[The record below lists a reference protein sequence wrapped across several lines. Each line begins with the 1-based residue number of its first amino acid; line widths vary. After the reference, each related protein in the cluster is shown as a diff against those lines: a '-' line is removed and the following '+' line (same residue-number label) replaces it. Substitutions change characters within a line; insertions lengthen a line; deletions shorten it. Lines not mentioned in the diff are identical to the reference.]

1 MGPSPATLRL
11 SLLPAYP
18 SRDQVCVHPSCSPW
32 QHGSPLRV
40 GGHLLGGALPCE
52 RHASLYSRG
61 PRSSPG
67 FAVPVHHHLIGPIRP
82 TRGHPTDFAARRLI
96 RGAFAVRERLG
107 DPRAVPVFR
116 CPFLSGM
123 PSPKTPGSSDIHKF
137 QSRDVDIGLRRCASG
152 SALPKT
158 PANPFHAGGRFRG
171 FHGSR
176 IYYGLPDC
184 SPPCTD
190 LTGFSASGGFYFQA
204 SNGSVA
210 FPVTGYGYSIDWTP
224 ILAGLSPAGMAARLA
239 ARHNACRYLSRW
251 NAAQISRPR
260 DSAGPVCRGRGSS
273 RI

>member
-52 RHASLYSRG
+52 RLLQGPSLQSGFCCPGPSSLNRPHPPHSRA
-61 PRSSPG
+61 P
-67 FAVPVHHHLIGPIRP
+67 H
-82 TRGHPTDFAARRLI
+82 DFAARRLI

-137 QSRDVDIGLRRCASG
+137 QSRDVDIGLHRHMSG
-152 SALPKT
+152 SALSIFPQLRFT
-158 PANPFHAGGRFRG
+158 RGPHFGASWLTFATACQSARPPA
-171 FHGSR
+171 R
-176 IYYGLPDC
+176 I
-184 SPPCTD
+184 
-190 LTGFSASGGFYFQA
+190 
-204 SNGSVA
+204 
-210 FPVTGYGYSIDWTP
+210 
-224 ILAGLSPAGMAARLA
+224 
-239 ARHNACRYLSRW
+239 
-251 NAAQISRPR
+251 
-260 DSAGPVCRGRGSS
+260 
-273 RI
+273 